1 MTKWDSFERPIFL
14 TPPWPAQAPP
24 TPKSWNLYQKTLTVW
39 NILGWVGLRGGGGS
53 FTESEGAEGP
63 ESATRR
69 EARLAGARHGWQAT
83 FAVHACVDDTSD
95 RGCAPVQIL
104 QTWEEL
110 EMVHSE
116 THYFFEFFAFF
127 LHLASE
133 KMSFSAIL
141 SAPQQ
146 GIRLYIFF
154 QDFTYARKQLSAA
167 VFCAECRLLRNSLFA
182 RTSVR
187 IIVQCSKVPQKNR

>member
-1 MTKWDSFERPIFL
+1 MEHFR
-14 TPPWPAQAPP
+14 
-24 TPKSWNLYQKTLTVW
+24 
-39 NILGWVGLRGGGGS
+39 LGG
-53 FTESEGAEGP
+53 
-63 ESATRR
+63 
-69 EARLAGARHGWQAT
+69 LAGRRWVVYRKRRGRRPRERHGAT
-83 FAVHACVDDTSD
+83 SVSGAFVDGRLVLKRPVDDTSD
-95 RGCAPVQIL
+95 RGSAPVQIL